1 MSDGVGLA
9 GDLVVAEIVDRAH
22 EGLRAGLEL
31 PEFRPHRTTV
41 AV

>member
-1 MSDGVGLA
+1 MSDGAGLA
-9 GDLVVAEIVDRAH
+9 GDLAVTESADCAH

-31 PEFRPHRTTV
+31 PKFRPRRRAV